1 MFIKRQILS
10 HCKTN
15 NITIFCNQMKHFRQ
29 FLHRHF
35 SPARTITDKLR
46 ICKISRM
53 EEMFV
58 QYINIKMY
66 KDMVKVGHKGFDFL
80 VSHKCLILHFVI
92 NTHVFQKRFLI
103 IMKWLQSNIQDLIRF
118 EHRISH
124 L

>member
-1 MFIKRQILS
+1 MLIKRQIFS

-15 NITIFCNQMKHFRQ
+15 NITVFRNQMKHFRQ
-29 FLHRHF
+29 FLHSHL
-35 SPARTITDKLR
+35 SSASTIADKLR

-53 EEMFV
+53 KEMFV
-58 QYINIKMY
+58 QYINIEMY

-92 NTHVFQKRFLI
+92 DTHIFQKCFLI
-103 IMKWLQSNIQDLIRF
+103 MMKWLQSDIQDFIWL
-118 EHRISH
+118 EHGISH